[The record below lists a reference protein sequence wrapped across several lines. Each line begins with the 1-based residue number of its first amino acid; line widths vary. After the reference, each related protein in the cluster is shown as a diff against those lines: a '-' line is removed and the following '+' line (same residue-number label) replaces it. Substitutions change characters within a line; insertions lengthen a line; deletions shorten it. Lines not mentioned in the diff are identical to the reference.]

1 MYSEHLILNHFFWCK
16 LNSNYLTLHMQD
28 KGEFLMVRLS
38 TSYFRAVCIFSIC
51 FLSHSTYAKQ
61 DGTVTTESTRPKIG
75 LVLSGG
81 GARGAAHVGVL
92 KVLEEKRIPID
103 VIAGTSFGAIVGGM
117 YAAGYSA
124 EELEEILNNIDWT
137 DSLSGRAPRDERS
150 FRRKQDDNGFLIKLK
165 IGIDDGKFKLPSGLI
180 TPNNLRLTLNDLIID
195 VSDVDDINKLKIP
208 FRAVATDLELGTAVV
223 LDSGSLASAIVASMA
238 VPALFPP
245 VEYDGR
251 LLVDGGVSNN
261 VPINVARDMGADIVI
276 VVDIST
282 PMMSKE
288 DIQGFTS
295 VIDQLML
302 VMTNQNSAAQLAT
315 MTDRDI
321 LIRPELDDFG
331 FSDFE
336 RALDAIPIGSESAL
350 GAMSQLQDF
359 SMTQAAWLAFM
370 DARDQVRRE
379 PPVIDFIRIV
389 NDSNVSDEVI
399 KARLSQELG
408 QKLDVVS
415 LSTDLSEIFG
425 LELFEEVSYQL
436 VEENDQTGIE
446 VLASRSENGHK
457 YLRFG
462 LALQENFQGE
472 SGFQMSAAFNNLA
485 INDSGGEFEARVAIG
500 DEFGLIAEVYQPIDF
515 AQRYYVF
522 ANGGG
527 VKVNRNVFDD
537 EGDIS
542 SQVRISQ
549 AFIKAGAGVNFG
561 NWGTLNAGLQRA
573 AGHVKGRIGFPDN
586 TKFDFDDTA
595 FVTRFSVD
603 TLDNAQFPHSGMTFD
618 VEYKNSM
625 SWLGGDNLVDT
636 FLLGGYHPFSWGKN
650 TLGVNYLYGTAM
662 NGAPNEIDLFELGGF
677 FQLTAYLPG
686 QITGNHGG
694 STGVIYYRQIG
705 GGLRLLTQTTFYMG
719 GLFEI
724 GNAWNQ
730 RSDMSLH
737 DLHHSAG
744 LFFGADTFLGP
755 VYLGYAV
762 GDDGHSSAFLYIGK
776 IF

>member
-1 MYSEHLILNHFFWCK
+1 M
-16 LNSNYLTLHMQD
+16 
-28 KGEFLMVRLS
+28 
-38 TSYFRAVCIFSIC
+38 
-51 FLSHSTYAKQ
+51 
-61 DGTVTTESTRPKIG
+61 
-75 LVLSGG
+75 
-81 GARGAAHVGVL
+81 
-92 KVLEEKRIPID
+92 
-103 VIAGTSFGAIVGGM
+103 
-117 YAAGYSA
+117 
-124 EELEEILNNIDWT
+124 
-137 DSLSGRAPRDERS
+137 
-150 FRRKQDDNGFLIKLK
+150 
-165 IGIDDGKFKLPSGLI
+165 
-180 TPNNLRLTLNDLIID
+180 
-195 VSDVDDINKLKIP
+195 DDINKLKIP

-282 PMMSKE
+282 PMISKE

-399 KARLSQELG
+399 KARLSQELD

-500 DEFGLIAEVYQPIDF
+500 DEF
-515 AQRYYVF
+515 
-522 ANGGG
+522 
-527 VKVNRNVFDD
+527 
-537 EGDIS
+537 
-542 SQVRISQ
+542 
-549 AFIKAGAGVNFG
+549 
-561 NWGTLNAGLQRA
+561 
-573 AGHVKGRIGFPDN
+573 
-586 TKFDFDDTA
+586 
-595 FVTRFSVD
+595 
-603 TLDNAQFPHSGMTFD
+603 
-618 VEYKNSM
+618 
-625 SWLGGDNLVDT
+625 
-636 FLLGGYHPFSWGKN
+636 
-650 TLGVNYLYGTAM
+650 
-662 NGAPNEIDLFELGGF
+662 
-677 FQLTAYLPG
+677 
-686 QITGNHGG
+686 
-694 STGVIYYRQIG
+694 
-705 GGLRLLTQTTFYMG
+705 
-719 GLFEI
+719 
-724 GNAWNQ
+724 
-730 RSDMSLH
+730 
-737 DLHHSAG
+737 
-744 LFFGADTFLGP
+744 
-755 VYLGYAV
+755 
-762 GDDGHSSAFLYIGK
+762 
-776 IF
+776 